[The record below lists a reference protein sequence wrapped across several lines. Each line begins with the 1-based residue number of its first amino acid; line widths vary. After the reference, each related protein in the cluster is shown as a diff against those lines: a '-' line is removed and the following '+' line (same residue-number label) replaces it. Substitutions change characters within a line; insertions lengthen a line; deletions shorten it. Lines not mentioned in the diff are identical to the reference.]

1 MRHSP
6 SDLSPKIANFDFNKL
21 RETGFCYKDGS
32 KLKKCTCNK
41 MITNV

>member
-32 KLKKCTCNK
+32 KLKNALVTK
-41 MITNV
+41 